1 MANFTGGSAFAMAK
15 DIGDGFVLVTERTYQ
30 RLATGELEQL
40 AFELDRALRDMRGN
54 QPPLDDQAALQLRNR
69 KISRLTGAL
78 TMLRSYQVR
87 FRSRNP
93 SRPGGAA

>member
-1 MANFTGGSAFAMAK
+1 VGSFSGGSAYAMAK
-15 DIGDGFVLVTERTYQ
+15 DIGEGFVLVTERTYQ

-40 AFELDRALRDMRGN
+40 AFELDRALRDTRGT
-54 QPPLDDQAALQLRNR
+54 QPALDDQAALQQRNR

-87 FRSRNP
+87 FRSRGP